1 MVFRKQEPSSIIRT
15 CGAHAGYF
23 LNGILILSMVF
34 LASHWRHGLCRFAA
48 VTDHVLKA
56 SANQDDMIST
66 RLTRISMNAIAIQT
80 HAHNSRVSL
89 RLILL
94 EI

>member
-1 MVFRKQEPSSIIRT
+1 MVFRKQDPSSIIRT
-15 CGAHAGYF
+15 RGAHAGYL
-23 LNGILILSMVF
+23 LNGILVLPIVF
-34 LASHWRHGLCRFAA
+34 LARHWRYGLGRFAA

-56 SANQDDMIST
+56 LANQDYMTST
-66 RLTRISMNAIAIQT
+66 RLTRLSMSAIAIQT
-80 HAHNSRVSL
+80 HAHNSRVSF